1 MRVTLTTTFGCYPLL
16 NTTGSLPVHMLAVIR
31 PSGVRVHGASRKQHT
46 ECGHQEGDQ
55 WYFQSIIITIIIIT
69 TTITM

>member
-31 PSGVRVHGASRKQHT
+31 PSGVQCTGPPGSNTQNVATRRVTNGTFKAL
-46 ECGHQEGDQ
+46 
-55 WYFQSIIITIIIIT
+55 
-69 TTITM
+69 